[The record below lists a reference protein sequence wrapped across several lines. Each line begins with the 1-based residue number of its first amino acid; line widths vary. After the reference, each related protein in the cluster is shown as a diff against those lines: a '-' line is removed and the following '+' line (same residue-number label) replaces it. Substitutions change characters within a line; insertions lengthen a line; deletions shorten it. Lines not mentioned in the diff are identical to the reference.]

1 MITVAISAN
10 WLSLMLHSH
19 LGCNMM
25 PVVAL
30 ETHCVDLITFE
41 GNIRL
46 RRPDIFV
53 VGMIGTYPVAVDTTD
68 LCLEVDFAKLFLDER
83 YMADITA
90 RIGAEGIG
98 LLRLAR
104 TWLNGRAIT

>member
-10 WLSLMLHSH
+10 WLSFMIRSH

-30 ETHCVDLITFE
+30 ETHCVDFVTFKDD
-41 GNIRL
+41 IRL

-53 VGMIGTYPVAVDTTD
+53 VRMIGAYPVAVDTTD
-68 LCLEVDFAKLFLDER
+68 LCLQVGLTQFFMDECH
-83 YMADITA
+83 MAHIA
-90 RIGAEGIG
+90 RCIGAQ
-98 LLRLAR
+98 
-104 TWLNGRAIT
+104 WITLVELC